1 MAVRRRRSLILPL
14 HPRRNRCSPILGNY
28 FLGICFT
35 NTREKRCSPISG
47 DYFWIFVPQ
56 TPDGNGA
63 APYRE
68 TIFWVFVSQIPGGNG
83 AAPISGDYFLGI
95 CFTNTREKRC
105 SPFTRHSEPV
115 TDVTGVGI
123 RIPDNGE
130 RTATPVQPLVHND
143 SAGARPRVFAV
154 LICGTGR
161 PASPAQGTS
170 RRGCPR

>member
-35 NTREKRCSPISG
+35 NTRRKRCSPISG
-47 DYFWIFVPQ
+47 DH
-56 TPDGNGA
+56 
-63 APYRE
+63 
-68 TIFWVFVSQIPGGNG
+68 FWVFVSQIPGGNG
-83 AAPISGDYFLGI
+83 AAPYRETIFGYLFHKHPMETVQPHIGRLFLGI

-161 PASPAQGTS
+161 PASPA
-170 RRGCPR
+170 